1 MIRIIIADDHAIVRN
16 GLKQILADEAGMEL
30 IGEAKDANE
39 LLELVRRHSC
49 DVVVLDLSMPGR
61 SGLAVIKELRDG
73 RPHLAVLV
81 LTMHPEDQYAV
92 RALRAGAAGYVTKG
106 SSPAELVKAIKRVA
120 AGGRYITASV
130 AESLAVCLGTREGQL
145 PHENLSDRE
154 HEVLCKIASGK
165 TVHQIA
171 DELFLSPNTVSTYR
185 TRILEK
191 LQLHGNGE
199 LIRYAIKN
207 GLAD

>member
-1 MIRIIIADDHAIVRN
+1 MIKIIIADDHAIVRN
-16 GLKQILADEAGMEL
+16 GLKQILADETRMEL
-30 IGEAKDANE
+30 IGEAKDATE
-39 LLELVRRHSC
+39 LLELVRSHPC
-49 DVVVLDLSMPGR
+49 DVVILDISMPGR
-61 SGLAVIKELRDG
+61 SGLTVLKELREG

-81 LTMHPEDQYAV
+81 LTMYSEEQYAM
-92 RALRAGAAGYVTKG
+92 RALRLGATGYLTKD
-106 SSPAELVKAIKRVA
+106 SAPAELLTAIKRVA
-120 AGGRYITASV
+120 AGGRYITAAA
-130 AESLAVCLGTREGQL
+130 AESLAASLGVREGQL

-154 HEVLCKIASGK
+154 HEVMRKLALGK
-165 TVHQIA
+165 PVSQIA